1 MREIGL
7 FFGSFNPIHNGHLML
22 AQYVRNFCG
31 IDEVWFVVSPQNPFK
46 KISDLADESHRLTMA
61 ELAIGNDNR
70 MQACDIEVNLP
81 KPSYTVRTLEKLR
94 EMYPDDR
101 FTLIMGGDNIIGFDK
116 WREYEKIIEHHR
128 IVVYP
133 RPHCDVVVKIEGAN
147 IEYVD
152 APLLDISSTALR
164 QWISQGKSIRHYT
177 PDKVI
182 EYIDSNGLY
191 KN

>member
-177 PDKVI
+177 PDNVI
-182 EYIDSNGLY
+182 EYIDSKGLY